1 MESLGIGCPRRREEI
16 QRDTDK
22 QWDSTSQRIPYRG
35 GKKRSV
41 QGPPVV
47 GGRDLPSAAAR
58 GGDDVGERKKR
69 RGSCDAGAD
78 LDWSRFQEV
87 GCRSRVGV
95 PFPVSVC
102 ARLCEWF
109 NRICK
114 GLEAKI
120 YLKMNFIPKYP
131 SFAKILRMYSRTV
144 CKCFLMRYT

>member
-58 GGDDVGERKKR
+58 GGHDVGERRKRERTRGGR
-69 RGSCDAGAD
+69 RGSCDPGAD
-78 LDWSRFQEV
+78 LNWSRFQEI
-87 GCRSRVGV
+87 GCRTRVGRHGWV
-95 PFPVSVC
+95 QPNIQRAHFKKK
-102 ARLCEWF
+102 RFLT
-109 NRICK
+109 I
-114 GLEAKI
+114 AKT
-120 YLKMNFIPKYP
+120 F
-131 SFAKILRMYSRTV
+131 
-144 CKCFLMRYT
+144 